1 MINIVGLGPGSIES
15 LTVGTLKQLKSGNKV
30 LLRTR
35 KHPTVEYLD
44 SENISYETFDYIYDK
59 GKSFD
64 LVYDEIVTEIIKQ
77 QELFQDIV
85 YAVPGNPL
93 VAESTVIKLIKRCK
107 EENITYRIFPAVSF
121 IDSVMETM
129 EIDPVNG
136 LKILDAFDIK
146 NHVLDKRC
154 ALLITQVYDRFI
166 ASEVKLDLLKYYK
179 DETDIYFIKAASV
192 KDKELVRKIKLYQL
206 DRQLD
211 TDYLTSVYIP
221 KDINNRYDFR
231 SLTDIIDTLRG
242 DNGCPWDREQTHESL
257 KKCLIEESYEVIE
270 AIDDKD
276 EAALSEEL
284 GDLLLQVVM
293 HAQIGEEEGYF
304 DINDVVEGIC
314 KKMIERHPH
323 VFGNI
328 NLKTSNEVLVN
339 WDKIKNK
346 QQGLST
352 YTDGL
357 KHVAKC
363 LPGLMR
369 AEKIQKKAAKV
380 GFDWDSVNMA
390 IIKAEEE
397 ITEIKQAIFKG
408 DKENM
413 KEEIGDLI
421 FSAVNIARFLDIDPE
436 NAVNYTIE
444 KFIKRFQFIE
454 EKGLEAGKNLMDM
467 SLMEMDALWEK
478 SKIK

>member
-15 LTVGTLKQLKSGNKV
+15 LTIGALNQLKSGEKV

-44 SENISYETFDYIYDK
+44 SENINYDTCDSIYDK

-93 VAESTVIKLIKRCK
+93 VAESTVTKLIEKCK
-107 EENITYRIFPAVSF
+107 EKSINYRIFPAVSF
-121 IDSVMETM
+121 IDSIMETM
-129 EIDPVNG
+129 ETDPING

-146 NHVLDKRC
+146 NHILDKRC

-166 ASEVKLDLLKYYK
+166 ASEVKLDLLQYYK

-192 KDKELVRKIKLYQL
+192 KDKEVVRKIKLYQL
-206 DRQLD
+206 DRQID

-270 AIDDKD
+270 AIDNKD
-276 EAALSEEL
+276 EAALQEEL
-284 GDLLLQVVM
+284 GDLLLQVIM

-323 VFGNI
+323 VFGDMELN
-328 NLKTSNEVLVN
+328 TSNEVLAN

-346 QQGLST
+346 EQGLNT
-352 YTDGL
+352 YTEGL

-397 ITEIKQAIFKG
+397 ITEIKQAISKG

-454 EKGLEAGKNLMDM
+454 TKGLEAGKNLMDM
-467 SLMEMDALWEK
+467 SLKEMDALWEK

>member
-1 MINIVGLGPGSIES
+1 MINIVGLGPGSTES
-15 LTVGTLKQLKSGNKV
+15 LTIGALQMLKSGEKV

-44 SENISYETFDYIYDK
+44 SENISYDTFDSIYDK

-93 VAESTVIKLIKRCK
+93 VAESTVTKLIKRCK
-107 EENITYRIFPAVSF
+107 EESITYRIFPAVSF
-121 IDSVMETM
+121 IDSVMETI
-129 EIDPVNG
+129 EIDPING

-166 ASEVKLDLLKYYK
+166 ASEVKLNLLQYYK

-192 KDKELVRKIKLYQL
+192 KDKEIVRKIKLYQL
-206 DRQLD
+206 DRQTD

-231 SLTDIIDTLRG
+231 SLTDIIGILRG

-257 KKCLIEESYEVIE
+257 KRCLIEESYEVIE
-270 AIDDKD
+270 AIDNKD
-276 EAALSEEL
+276 EAALQEEL

-314 KKMIERHPH
+314 KKMVERHPH
-323 VFGNI
+323 VFGDI
-328 NLKTSNEVLVN
+328 NLKNSNEVLVN

-346 QQGLST
+346 QQGIST
-352 YTDGL
+352 YTEGL

-467 SLMEMDALWEK
+467 SLKEMDALWEK

>member
-1 MINIVGLGPGSIES
+1 MISIVGLGPGSIEA
-15 LTVGTLKQLKSGNKV
+15 LTLGAVDQLKSGNK
-30 LLRTR
+30 LILRTK

-44 SENISYETFDYIYDK
+44 RENIKYDTFDSVYEK
-59 GKSFD
+59 EKSFD
-64 LVYDEIVTEIIKQ
+64 IVYDEIVTEIIKQ
-77 QELFQDIV
+77 QAMYQDLV

-93 VAESTVIKLIKRCK
+93 VAESTVTRLINQCK
-107 EENITYRIFPAVSF
+107 INGIEYKIFPAVSF
-121 IDSVMETM
+121 IDSVMETL
-129 EIDPVNG
+129 EIDPING
-136 LKILDAFDIK
+136 LKILDAFDIR
-146 NHVLDKRC
+146 NQVLDKRC

-166 ASEVKLDLLKYYK
+166 ASEVKLNLLQYYK

-192 KDKELVRKIKLYQL
+192 KDKEVVRKIKLYQL
-206 DRQLD
+206 DRQID

-221 KDINNRYDFR
+221 RDLSNRYDFR
-231 SLTDIIDTLRG
+231 SLIDIIDILRG
-242 DNGCPWDREQTHESL
+242 DNGCPWDREQTHQSL

-270 AIDDKD
+270 AIDNRD
-276 EAALSEEL
+276 EAALEEEL
-284 GDLLLQVVM
+284 GDLLLQVIM
-293 HAQIGEEEGYF
+293 HAQIGREEGYF

-314 KKMIERHPH
+314 KKMIDRHPH
-323 VFGNI
+323 VFGDMRI
-328 NLKTSNEVLVN
+328 DSSSQVLAN

-346 QQGLST
+346 EQGHST
-352 YTDGL
+352 YTEEL

-369 AEKIQKKAAKV
+369 AEKVQKKAAKV
-380 GFDWDSVNMA
+380 GFDWDKVEMA
-390 IIKAEEE
+390 ILKAEEE
-397 ITEIKQAIFKG
+397 IEEIKKAIFKD

-413 KEEIGDLI
+413 KEEVGDLI

-467 SLMEMDALWEK
+467 SLKEMDVLWEK
-478 SKIK
+478 AKTK